1 MAGFM
6 GAADFVGVVSVAG
19 CGGCGGCCRVLQ
31 GVVGIAGIIHRK
43 KKKVGSSQ
51 ILVHLRI

>member
-1 MAGFM
+1 M